1 MRFPIIP
8 NYIAPRLQLF
18 HPTNFLPDTPTPLP
32 SPPSISTHA
41 CRFHSIRCPTTM
53 DDKTIIC
60 LVRLYVSSSSW
71 TFKGHRSPCIHKL
84 QFQPIVGDDYQ
95 SGVCTLP
102 RQHWPSQSVQ
112 SMSMTMSPP
121 MLYTGLGVV
130 TRTCPA
136 TTLLAKDVE
145 ARIPAQCC
153 IQSQKDGKM
162 STPIVMAKRESSVWH
177 FCRSRT
183 SHVWTIIS
191 SLPVSFLE
199 SLCTNTRWFA
209 WSATIGASL
218 ECMDQR

>member
-1 MRFPIIP
+1 MTTKRR
-8 NYIAPRLQLF
+8 NDYLPRPF
-18 HPTNFLPDTPTPLP
+18 V
-32 SPPSISTHA
+32 I
-41 CRFHSIRCPTTM
+41 TTSL
-53 DDKTIIC
+53 K
-60 LVRLYVSSSSW
+60 LKRS
-71 TFKGHRSPCIHKL
+71 KGIDHRTCIHKL

-130 TRTCPA
+130 TRTCPS
-136 TTLLAKDVE
+136 TTLLTKDVE

-183 SHVWTIIS
+183 SHVWTIESHRLDVFSNLSVPI
-191 SLPVSFLE
+191 PVMIHVV
-199 SLCTNTRWFA
+199 
-209 WSATIGASL
+209 ATIGLDGCGWKIRKKEEFLSNDL
-218 ECMDQR
+218 PFLGFDYKIRMFSRV